1 MGNFK
6 HIPFINRPIT
16 LIQIAKLIQNFDGA
30 SCTDIFKMVEM
41 SEYRISFQ
49 YYYTIWLIYKKR

>member
-16 LIQIAKLIQNFDGA
+16 LIQIAKLIQNFDGG

-41 SEYRISFQ
+41 SEYRISIH
-49 YYYTIWLIYKKR
+49 YLNNI